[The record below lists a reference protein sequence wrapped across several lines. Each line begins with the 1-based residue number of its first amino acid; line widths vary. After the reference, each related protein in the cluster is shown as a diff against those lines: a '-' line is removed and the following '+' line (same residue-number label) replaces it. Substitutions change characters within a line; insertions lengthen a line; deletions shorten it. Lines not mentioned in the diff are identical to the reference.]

1 MNLEGGD
8 SGCACNDTAGSTTFS
23 SDDAPE
29 PSSWGTTG
37 DNIDR
42 TEAAADWNASRTL
55 DLKKSDETLAPSAV
69 ENNTSIPIEIKITIE
84 ITNESQLPDG

>member
-1 MNLEGGD
+1 MSTV
-8 SGCACNDTAGSTTFS
+8 SGVACTESAGSTTLC
-23 SDDAPE
+23 SDDAPV
-29 PSSWGTTG
+29 PSAWGTTG

-42 TEAAADWNASRTL
+42 TEAAADWNTSRTL
-55 DLKKSDETLAPSAV
+55 DLKKGGETLAPSAV